1 MWEEASEVGG
11 GSLRLDISFFF
22 FFFVK
27 VDMGICLAWD
37 AGV

>member
-22 FFFVK
+22 FFFFK